1 MKIFMKD
8 GKGRVPK
15 INSRKQNHI
24 FATANFVSIFAPA

>member
-8 GKGRVPK
+8 GKGLGPK
-15 INSRKQNHI
+15 INSRKQKHI